1 MLIRSLLLTLAVGC
15 AVDGATPDQA
25 GTNEDLATTSQ
36 DNLGGFQ
43 CANKLDIQV
52 VQCVGSI
59 AVLPININ
67 VKDVGVLNDHELNVL
82 SDDLNNLSIKDI
94 SILDHAKILDDVEV
108 TVLQDFLNKFL
119 VNVSKNN
126 IDVCTALLGI
136 QLCK

>member
-1 MLIRSLLLTLAVGC
+1 MLLMLAVGC
-15 AVDGATPDQA
+15 AVDAGAPDPTGA
-25 GTNEDLATTSQ
+25 SEDLTTTSQ
-36 DNLGGFQ
+36 DSLGGFQ

-67 VKDVGVLNDHELNVL
+67 IKDVGVLNNNQLDVL
-82 SDDLNNLSIKDI
+82 SNDLNDLSIKDI
-94 SILDHAKILDDVEV
+94 NVLDHAKILDDVEV

-119 VNVSKNN
+119 VNVSKNSV
-126 IDVCTALLGI
+126 DVCTALLGI